1 MHTGAAGYTAGLMR
15 GSFPLWL
22 LLLVQGC
29 VPPSRQPPLVP
40 APAPPPAASP
50 DAVTDDPAPP
60 ADSPPEVTPE
70 VGGEAGGE
78 ASAYPHD
85 PEHDEGEVDDHEE
98 DAAVAPRTTPK
109 IELTDEEI
117 ARKARTDLASLG
129 SLSVGTPNRG
139 YLLNGVQM
147 PAGEHWQIIGAPS
160 TWGTQ
165 ETIDFITRAI
175 LAVNRQFP
183 GTPRLFI
190 GHISARHGGYLSP
203 HKSHQAGRDVD
214 LGYYYS
220 REARWFERAHAQNL
234 DLPRTWALVKA
245 FIQEADVEMIFID
258 TSIQH
263 LLLRHAVEAKEDPAF
278 LDRVFQVRGKSPTPI
293 VRHVKGHATH
303 IHVRF
308 YSPVAQELARRAQ
321 PHLRRPADA
330 LARAPAPPP
339 SGQGKGGPS
348 AAAAPEPH
356 YVMHKARS
364 GDVLVNLA
372 KHYGT
377 TPEAIVQ
384 ANQLKGHALKIG
396 HTYRIPVPAKA
407 PPAGKAPDKK
417 VPPAPPP
424 HGKHS
429 RG

>member
-1 MHTGAAGYTAGLMR
+1 MR
-15 GSFPLWL
+15 RSFPLWL

-29 VPPSRQPPLVP
+29 VPPSRQTALVP

-50 DAVTDDPAPP
+50 EMVTHDATHSATP
-60 ADSPPEVTPE
+60 SPEVTPE
-70 VGGEAGGE
+70 VAAEPRTDEGP
-78 ASAYPHD
+78 YPHD
-85 PEHDEGEVDDHEE
+85 MEHEEEEVDDHEE
-98 DAAVAPRTTPK
+98 ESGVAARTKPK

-139 YLLNGVQM
+139 YLINGVQM
-147 PAGEHWQIIGAPS
+147 PPGEHWQIIGAPS

-175 LAVNRQFP
+175 LSVNKQFP
-183 GTPRLFI
+183 GSPRLFI

-214 LGYYYS
+214 LGYYYN
-220 REARWFERAHAQNL
+220 REARWFERAHAQNI

-245 FIQEADVEMIFID
+245 FIQDTDVEMIFID

-263 LLLRHAVEAKEDPAF
+263 LLLRYAVETKEDPSF
-278 LDRVFQVRGKSPTPI
+278 LDRVFQIRGKSPTPI

-308 YSPVAQELARRAQ
+308 HSPIAQEMARRAQ
-321 PHLRRPADA
+321 AYLRRPADA
-330 LARAPAPPP
+330 LTKAPPP
-339 SGQGKGGPS
+339 THGSGKGGPS
-348 AAAAPEPH
+348 APLAPDTH

-396 HTYRIPVPAKA
+396 HIYRIPVPAKV
-407 PPAGKAPDKK
+407 PPAGKPPEKKAPL
-417 VPPAPPP
+417 APP
-424 HGKHS
+424 HGKPS